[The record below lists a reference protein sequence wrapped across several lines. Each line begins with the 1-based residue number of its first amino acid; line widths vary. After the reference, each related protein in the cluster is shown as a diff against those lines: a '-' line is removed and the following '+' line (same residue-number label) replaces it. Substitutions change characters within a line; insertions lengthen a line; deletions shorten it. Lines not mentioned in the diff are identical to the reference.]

1 MDESADR
8 VIIKILLSYPDGL
21 KRAELRRKCEEK
33 FAKRTFDRGLVR
45 LTKQGTLEK
54 IKDLNKGKNSTTV
67 YKLSLN
73 PKTAELCKNIISLFA
88 DFKKFM
94 ENKELSNLKVL
105 TGCSYIIQ
113 MYGVIYQMSAR
124 LFLFKG
130 ERGDLIYDV
139 LLDALKERLGEFR
152 VLFFKRF
159 KTKRNVDQFL
169 EESRILNLYDL
180 IQTLFKLRRS
190 VISTMKPRTVEEII
204 LDHRPINEINLADIK
219 DISSK
224 LKTTRLEE
232 KWEQEL
238 EGVFGKMDK
247 RLEQKSEE
255 VDNISNLK
263 RLLLQFHSKA
273 EMENPEFVRMHTK
286 SAKVVDAIL
295 DQTLERWF
303 GADIDLTLLAFN
315 FEAEKN
321 KFLGK

>member
-1 MDESADR
+1 MDEPADR
-8 VIIKILLSYPDGL
+8 VIIKILFGVPGNAGL
-21 KRAELRRKCEEK
+21 KRAELRRKCEKK

-45 LTKQGTLEK
+45 LTKQGTIEK
-54 IKDLNKGKNSTTV
+54 IKDLNKGKNSTTI
-67 YKLSLN
+67 YKLSID

-169 EESRILNLYDL
+169 EESKILTLHDL

-190 VISTMKPRTVEEII
+190 VIATTKPRTVEEIL
-204 LDHRPINEINLADIK
+204 LDHRPIIEITNASSY
-219 DISSK
+219 SSK

-232 KWEQEL
+232 KWEQEM
-238 EGVFGKMDK
+238 EGAFGKMDK
-247 RLEQKSEE
+247 RLEHKSKD
-255 VDNISNLK
+255 VDNVSNLK
-263 RLLLQFHSKA
+263 RLLLQFNSKA
-273 EMENPEFVRMHTK
+273 DMENTEALDRHTK
-286 SAKVVDAIL
+286 SGKVVDAIIE
-295 DQTLERWF
+295 QTVDRWF
-303 GADIDLTLLAFN
+303 GANIDLAQLAFS

>member
-1 MDESADR
+1 MDEPADR

-45 LTKQGTLEK
+45 LTKQGTIEK
-54 IKDLNKGKNSTTV
+54 IKDLHKGKNSTTI

-73 PKTAELCKNIISLFA
+73 PKTAELCKNIISLFV

-94 ENKELSNLKVL
+94 KNKELSNLKVL

-159 KTKRNVDQFL
+159 KTKRNIDQFL

-204 LDHRPINEINLADIK
+204 LDHRPIIEIPNASFEG
-219 DISSK
+219 ISSK
-224 LKTTRLEE
+224 IKITRLEE
-232 KWEQEL
+232 KWEQEM
-238 EGVFGKMDK
+238 EGAFGKMDK
-247 RLEQKSEE
+247 RLEQKYEE
-255 VDNISNLK
+255 VDKISNLK
-263 RLLLQFHSKA
+263 RILLQFDSKA
-273 EMENPEFVRMHTK
+273 DMENTEVLDMHTK
-286 SAKVVDAIL
+286 SSKVVDAMITE
-295 DQTLERWF
+295 TLVRFDTNIEL
-303 GADIDLTLLAFN
+303 AQLAFS

>member
-1 MDESADR
+1 MDEPADR

-45 LTKQGTLEK
+45 LTKQGTIEK

-67 YKLSLN
+67 YKLLLN
-73 PKTAELCKNIISLFA
+73 PKTVELCRNIISLFA

-204 LDHRPINEINLADIK
+204 LDHRPVIDINASFNG
-219 DISSK
+219 ISSK

-232 KWEQEL
+232 KWEQEM
-238 EGVFGKMDK
+238 EGAFGKMDR
-247 RLEQKSEE
+247 RLEQKYEE
-255 VDNISNLK
+255 VDKISNLK
-263 RLLLQFHSKA
+263 RILLQFNSKA
-273 EMENPEFVRMHTK
+273 DMENTEALDMFTK
-286 SAKVVDAIL
+286 SSKVVDAMISETL
-295 DQTLERWF
+295 DRF
-303 GADIDLTLLAFN
+303 GANIDLAQLAFS

>member
-1 MDESADR
+1 MDEPADR
-8 VIIKILLSYPDGL
+8 VIIKILLSFPDGL

-45 LTKQGTLEK
+45 LTKQGTIEK

-73 PKTAELCKNIISLFA
+73 PKTAETCKNITSLFV

-159 KTKRNVDQFL
+159 KTKRDIDQFL
-169 EESRILNLYDL
+169 EESRILTLHDF

-190 VISTMKPRTVEEII
+190 MIATMKPRTVEEIF
-204 LDHRPINEINLADIK
+204 LDHRPLTT
-219 DISSK
+219 ISNATNFNSK

-232 KWEQEL
+232 KWEQEM
-238 EGVFGKMDK
+238 EGAFGKMDR
-247 RLEQKSEE
+247 RLEQKYEE
-255 VDNISNLK
+255 VDKISNLK
-263 RLLLQFHSKA
+263 RILLQFNSKA
-273 EMENPEFVRMHTK
+273 EMENPEILRMHTK
-286 SAKVVDAIL
+286 SGKVVDAIL
-295 DQTLERWF
+295 NETMDRWF
-303 GADIDLTLLAFN
+303 GANIDLALLAFN

>member
-1 MDESADR
+1 MDEPADR
-8 VIIKILLSYPDGL
+8 VIIKILLSFPDGL
-21 KRAELRRKCEEK
+21 KRAELRRKCEKK

-45 LTKQGTLEK
+45 LTKQGTIEK

-73 PKTAELCKNIISLFA
+73 PKTAELCKNIISLFV

-159 KTKRNVDQFL
+159 KTKRNIDQFL
-169 EESRILNLYDL
+169 EESRILTLHDF

-190 VISTMKPRTVEEII
+190 MIITMKPRTVEEIL
-204 LDHRPINEINLADIK
+204 LDHRPIENPFEAADF
-219 DISSK
+219 SSN

-238 EGVFGKMDK
+238 EGAFSKMDRRMK
-247 RLEQKSEE
+247 EKSEE
-255 VDNISNLK
+255 VEKIVILK
-263 RLLLQFHSKA
+263 RVLLQFNSKA
-273 EMENPEFVRMHTK
+273 DMENTEAIDMHTK
-286 SAKVVDAIL
+286 SSKVVDAMITE
-295 DQTLERWF
+295 TLARF
-303 GADIDLTLLAFN
+303 DANIDLAQLAFSY
-315 FEAEKN
+315 EAEKN

>member
-1 MDESADR
+1 MNEPADT
-8 VIIKILLSYPDGL
+8 VIIKILLSFPAGL

-45 LTKQGTLEK
+45 LTEQGTIEK
-54 IKDLNKGKNSTTV
+54 IKDLNKGKNSTTI
-67 YKLSLN
+67 YKLSIN
-73 PKTAELCKNIISLFA
+73 PIEAEECHEIISIFS
-88 DFKKFM
+88 DFKELM
-94 ENKELSNLKVL
+94 ENKELSNTRVMA
-105 TGCSYIIQ
+105 GCSYIIQ

-159 KTKRNVDQFL
+159 KTKRDIDQFL
-169 EESRILNLYDL
+169 EESRILTLHDF

-190 VISTMKPRTVEEII
+190 MIITMKPRTVEEIL
-204 LDHRPINEINLADIK
+204 LDHRPILELANLP
-219 DISSK
+219 ISSK

-232 KWEQEL
+232 KWEQEM
-238 EGVFGKMDK
+238 EGAFGKMDR
-247 RLEQKSEE
+247 RLEQKYEE
-255 VDNISNLK
+255 VDKISNLK
-263 RLLLQFHSKA
+263 RILLQFNSKA
-273 EMENPEFVRMHTK
+273 DMENTEALDMFTK
-286 SAKVVDAIL
+286 SSKVVDAMISETL
-295 DQTLERWF
+295 DRF
-303 GADIDLTLLAFN
+303 GANIDLAQLAFS

>member
-1 MDESADR
+1 MDEPADR
-8 VIIKILLSYPDGL
+8 VIIKILLNFPDGL

-45 LTKQGTLEK
+45 LTKQGTIEK

-67 YKLSLN
+67 YKLLLN
-73 PKTAELCKNIISLFA
+73 PKTAELCRNIISLFA

-190 VISTMKPRTVEEII
+190 MIMTMKPRTVEEIL
-204 LDHRPINEINLADIK
+204 LDHRPVLNVFEAGEFSGKI
-219 DISSK
+219 
-224 LKTTRLEE
+224 KTTRLEE
-232 KWEQEL
+232 KWEQEM
-238 EGVFGKMDK
+238 EGAFGKMDK
-247 RLEQKSEE
+247 RLEQKSKD
-255 VDNISNLK
+255 VDNVSNLK
-263 RLLLQFHSKA
+263 RLLLQFNSKA
-273 EMENPEFVRMHTK
+273 SMENQELVRMHTK
-286 SAKVVDAIL
+286 SASVVDAIF
-295 DQTLERWF
+295 DQTLDRWF
-303 GADIDLTLLAFN
+303 GANIDLARLAFQ

-321 KFLGK
+321 KFLEK

>member
-1 MDESADR
+1 MDEPADT
-8 VIIKILLSYPDGL
+8 VIIKILLSFPDGL

-45 LTKQGTLEK
+45 LTKQGTIEK

-67 YKLSLN
+67 YKLSLD
-73 PKTAELCKNIISLFA
+73 PKTAELCKNIISLFV
-88 DFKKFM
+88 DFKKII
-94 ENKELSNLKVL
+94 ENKELSNHRVL
-105 TGCSYIIQ
+105 AGCSYIIQ

-159 KTKRNVDQFL
+159 KTKRNIDQFL
-169 EESRILNLYDL
+169 EESRILTLHDF

-190 VISTMKPRTVEEII
+190 MIATMKPRTVEEIL
-204 LDHRPINEINLADIK
+204 LDHRPILELTNAGIWEG
-219 DISSK
+219 ISSK

-232 KWEQEL
+232 KWEQEM
-238 EGVFGKMDK
+238 EGAFGKMDK
-247 RLEQKSEE
+247 RLEQKSKD
-255 VDNISNLK
+255 VDNVSNLK
-263 RLLLQFHSKA
+263 RILLQFNSKA
-273 EMENPEFVRMHTK
+273 DMENTEVLDMHTK
-286 SAKVVDAIL
+286 SSKVVDAMISETL
-295 DQTLERWF
+295 DRF
-303 GADIDLTLLAFN
+303 GANIDLTLLAFN